1 MSLVPSI
8 RVDCSQCKKAFW
20 VKLKKGTIPS
30 VIVACPNCEYAWD
43 LGQHTSDTIVQRSYR
58 WDELITQIG
67 SFLTRTP
74 KIPVTAPDESVEQF
88 KEANTSSDSM
98 EDWRPDLMELQV
110 EPLEDEPEVIAYS
123 GQEVSEELGVAPSEA
138 ARTEVPVRDLPEV
151 VSDPEPDLEPAAE
164 PEPKP
169 ESGPVAVVED
179 GALEDLEDEFEDMEF
194 DEPTLKSFP
203 QPSMPPPLGTSP
215 PKLALP
221 KLTPLSFQKTKAP
234 TNGKEDDKPS

>member
-1 MSLVPSI
+1 MSLIPSI

-30 VIVACPNCEYAWD
+30 VIVACPNCAYAWD

-98 EDWRPDLMELQV
+98 EDWRPDLIELQV

-138 ARTEVPVRDLPEV
+138 SKTEVPVRDLPEAV
-151 VSDPEPDLEPAAE
+151 AE
-164 PEPKP
+164 PEPNPEP
-169 ESGPVAVVED
+169 ESGTVPEEEVF
-179 GALEDLEDEFEDMEF
+179 EDLEDEFEDMEI

-221 KLTPLSFQKTKAP
+221 KLTPLSFQKTQAP
-234 TNGKEDDKPS
+234 TNGKEDDKSS